1 MACFPSHPQR
11 YSLHF
16 LLSIF
21 SSLEKQVC
29 GFLAILDFM
38 DIISHISEGFKA
50 HKPASPEALDA
61 CAACGLGAALRA
73 PAPLLRWRPRGILK
87 RGSFLPFPEEWKPFP
102 ACSPSA
108 VSSLPFSGPG
118 LFSCLPAP
126 LLHGQSPPPHPGR
139 PHCSLTPGGLE
150 PALARVGPPSSP
162 PLPEAGSKSRV
173 GRLQSPAPPRT
184 RHPVAG
190 FMTT

>member
-11 YSLHF
+11 YSFHF

-21 SSLEKQVC
+21 SGLEKQVC

-73 PAPLLRWRPRGILK
+73 PAPPPPSEAQARRYFKTRLSP
-87 RGSFLPFPEEWKPFP
+87 SFSSEEWKPFP

-126 LLHGQSPPPHPGR
+126 LLHGQSPPILGA
-139 PHCSLTPGGLE
+139 LTVP
-150 PALARVGPPSSP
+150 
-162 PLPEAGSKSRV
+162 
-173 GRLQSPAPPRT
+173 
-184 RHPVAG
+184 
-190 FMTT
+190 